1 MQWPNDA
8 LPMAQAILQGDA
20 NDWGAKSIQSNGIDG
35 RLQVHSR
42 HMWHTLTS
50 ALKTDFPN
58 FGHCPS
64 AIDWWQNFIAAT
76 AVGQISDLPN
86 AFVRWLNE
94 QDISNAWLARA
105 QFDAAMQE
113 AIHQPDF
120 HTALGNTGPI
130 PSNIAEVSV
139 VRRATLVA
147 LLHSPKSD
155 WQAERCNLALLREGD
170 KVAQYYLSSPDY
182 LLLKQLQPSRQS
194 ERDGLPSSLLDA
206 LSKVMVEYPDYP
218 VAEKIPVFWQTNLIG
233 VQS

>member
-8 LPMAQAILQGDA
+8 VPMANAILQGDSEQWA
-20 NDWGAKSIQSNGIDG
+20 GQYIQSHGIDA
-35 RLQVHSR
+35 RIQIHTR

-58 FGHCPS
+58 FGHCPN
-64 AIDWWQNFIAAT
+64 AIDWWQKFIGAT
-76 AVGQISDLPN
+76 PVRQISELPD

-105 QFDAAMQE
+105 QYDAGMQQ
-113 AIHQPDF
+113 ALHQPDF
-120 HTALGNTGPI
+120 IATHSNTGPI
-130 PSNIAEVSV
+130 PSNIAEVQL
-139 VRRATLVA
+139 VRRATLIE

-155 WQAERCNLALLREGD
+155 WQAQRCFIALLREGN

-182 LLLKQLQPSRQS
+182 LLLSRLGQQIDS
-194 ERDGLPSSLLDA
+194 NSVPCTLLDA
-206 LSKVMVEYPDYP
+206 LSHVMAEYPEYP
-218 VAEKIPVFWQTNLIG
+218 VAQKIPIFWQTNLIG